1 MLNFSKKASSHFK
14 NAIEKL
20 SKYVI
25 EKILAFVEFFIL
37 FYNILNMNVMTEFF
51 DMIKDWKKNYLNKY
65 GKYIKILFN
74 QQI

>member
-51 DMIKDWKKNYLNKY
+51 DMIKD
-65 GKYIKILFN
+65 
-74 QQI
+74 